1 MGRHSKAVKMETGKA
16 KRSGT
21 LQGLCFWLIRLS
33 CSLLNNITI
42 IRHLPERAKHYFVII
57 CTLVRAVTIYLQG
70 AAFAVV
76 IS

>member
-1 MGRHSKAVKMETGKA
+1 LVAALIFAAPYAVEYRF
-16 KRSGT
+16 RSGV
-21 LQGLCFWLIRLS
+21 
-33 CSLLNNITI
+33 I
-42 IRHLPERAKHYFVII
+42 IAHLPERVKHYFVII

>member
-1 MGRHSKAVKMETGKA
+1 MGRHSKAVKLETGKA

-42 IRHLPERAKHYFVII
+42 MRHLPERVKHYLCLFALLCAPSQFI
-57 CTLVRAVTIYLQG
+57 CKVLYLL
-70 AAFAVV
+70 
-76 IS
+76 

>member
-1 MGRHSKAVKMETGKA
+1 VEGICDDFIPIHTIHP
-16 KRSGT
+16 
-21 LQGLCFWLIRLS
+21 FI
-33 CSLLNNITI
+33 NNITI